1 VATQSETGGR
11 LAQRTGVLTELHRF
25 DVLLLGLVI
34 ALTASTVVSA
44 WVRIELWVT
53 GLDPV
58 LNTVTALAAAAASAL
73 AWVRYRAE
81 SQLSAAYESSA
92 FLMLFA
98 TRGLLV
104 LLALA
109 SLLSPLGL
117 TTGSAEQW
125 PIYGW
130 TIARLGTA
138 VLLLRAASIDLKPE
152 RRVSASEGPAVLLLP
167 LAVIALL
174 FAVLPL
180 LEDVLPIVTMP
191 SGAPPSA
198 EHFGLTMTP
207 AAIVVQAMVAGVYL
221 WGASIY
227 RQLFRLRGR
236 RYAAYL
242 SLALVIAAFSQVH
255 WAIVPG
261 IYAPVVTA
269 DDLLRA
275 GMSFVLLVGIYEQS
289 REDVA
294 RLRLANAELEEHRT
308 AEAERAAREAAI
320 ARELHDGIAQELWLA
335 KLKLS
340 GVVGAPDLGPEARA
354 LTVETSAVVD
364 RALEQARTAVSSLR
378 ARTTGDPLGE
388 SLADTVAQFAEQ
400 SGIRAELTGDVPD
413 VSPRVASEI
422 IRIVG
427 EALAN
432 VLKHADATV
441 VRVSVRT
448 EGSAT
453 EVSIAD
459 NGKGFAVAQANGT
472 GYGVRGMRERAA
484 LIGGDIDIVSKPQDG
499 TRVVL
504 RVNLG
509 ES

>member
-1 VATQSETGGR
+1 MLAISTIVVA
-11 LAQRTGVLTELHRF
+11 A
-25 DVLLLGLVI
+25 
-34 ALTASTVVSA
+34 
-44 WVRIELWVT
+44 VRIEIWAAN
-53 GLDPV
+53 LDPV
-58 LNTVTALAAAAASAL
+58 LNTVTAIAAVGASAL
-73 AWVRYRAE
+73 AWVRYRGEAH
-81 SQLSAAYESSA
+81 LSAAYESSA
-92 FLMLFA
+92 FLVLFA
-98 TRGLLV
+98 TRALLV
-104 LLALA
+104 VLAVVN
-109 SLLSPLGL
+109 LLSPFGL
-117 TTGSAEQW
+117 TTESAQQW
-125 PIYGW
+125 PIYAW
-130 TIARLGTA
+130 TLARLATA
-138 VLLLRAASIDLKPE
+138 LLLLRAAAIDLKPE
-152 RRVSASEGPAVLLLP
+152 RRVSTVAGPAVL
-167 LAVIALL
+167 
-174 FAVLPL
+174 VLPL
-180 LEDVLPIVTMP
+180 VAVGFAFVLLPQLETILPVVTMP
-191 SGAPPSA
+191 TGVARSA
-198 EHFGLTMTP
+198 GSFGLTMTP
-207 AAIVVQAMVAGVYL
+207 AAIVVQAVVAGVYL
-221 WGASIY
+221 WGASLY

-261 IYAPVVTA
+261 IYAPVITV

-275 GMSFVLLVGIYEQS
+275 GMSFVLLLGIYEQS

-294 RLRLANAELEEHRT
+294 RLRHANAELEQHRN

-340 GVVGAPDLGPEARA
+340 GVAAAPDLGPQAQA
-354 LTVETSAVVD
+354 LTAETASVVD

-378 ARTTGDPLGE
+378 ARSVGDPLDE
-388 SLADTVAQFAEQ
+388 ALAETVAEFAEK
-400 SGIRAELTGDVPD
+400 SGIRAEVSGEIPD

-441 VRVSVRT
+441 VRVSVRSEDGVT
-448 EGSAT
+448 EFS
-453 EVSIAD
+453 VAD
-459 NGKGFAVAQANGT
+459 NGKGYATAQARGT

-484 LIGGDIDIVSKPQDG
+484 LIDGDIDIVSKPQDG